1 MAGKLEVLYSSL
13 QGRYAKALFNEGV
26 KNGELEQIKDNFES
40 IISFFESHK
49 GIQRSL
55 VVRLFDGQLPFCQTF
70 SKFLRV
76 VAENN
81 RINMLQKIKYVYN
94 LAFNKYKN
102 KRDVTIC
109 SVIEL
114 KAPQKKTLEAL
125 ISKFFEEDVAV
136 KYEIDENLL
145 GGIKIVSDG
154 KVIDASVATQVR
166 QLENFC
172 KEMKLESLYENKIS

>member
-40 IISFFESHK
+40 IISFVESHK
-49 GIQRSL
+49 DIHNSL
-55 VVRLFDGQLPFCQTF
+55 VISLFDGQLPFCQTF
-70 SKFLRV
+70 SNFLRV
-76 VAENN
+76 VAEHN
-81 RINMLQKIKYVYN
+81 RMNILPKIKYVYDF
-94 LAFNKYKN
+94 AFNTYKN
-102 KRDVTIC
+102 RRDVTIY

-114 KAPQKKTLEAL
+114 KAMQKKTLEAL
-125 ISKFFEEDVAV
+125 ISKFFTEDVSV

-154 KVIDASVATQVR
+154 KVIDASVATQIR

-172 KEMKLESLYENKIS
+172 KEVKLESLYENKIS

>member
-1 MAGKLEVLYSSL
+1 MSGKLDVLYSSL
-13 QGRYAKALFNEGV
+13 QGRYAKALFDEGV

-49 GIQRSL
+49 GIHRSL
-55 VVRLFDGQLPFCQTF
+55 VVSLFDGQLPLCQTF
-70 SKFLRV
+70 SNFMRV
-76 VAENN
+76 VAGNDRMN
-81 RINMLQKIKYVYN
+81 IFSKIKYVYD
-94 LAFNKYKN
+94 LAFNKYTN
-102 KRDVTIC
+102 RRDVTIY

-114 KAPQKKTLEAL
+114 KEPQKNTLEAL
-125 ISKFFEEDVAV
+125 ISKFFTEDVAV

-166 QLENFC
+166 QLEDFC
-172 KEMKLESLYENKIS
+172 KEIKLERLYENQIS